1 MALTRNQKNEL
12 ARKVI
17 MRAADI
23 IEFWGEMHNDLPD
36 DSSLRGVSTDDVRE
50 QIAVWMNA
58 LPGDAWDRRLDA

>member
-12 ARKVI
+12 AREVI
-17 MRAADI
+17 RRAADI
-23 IEFWGEMHNDLPD
+23 IEFWDEMRDDLAD
-36 DSSLRGVSTDDVRE
+36 DSALRGVSAEDVRK